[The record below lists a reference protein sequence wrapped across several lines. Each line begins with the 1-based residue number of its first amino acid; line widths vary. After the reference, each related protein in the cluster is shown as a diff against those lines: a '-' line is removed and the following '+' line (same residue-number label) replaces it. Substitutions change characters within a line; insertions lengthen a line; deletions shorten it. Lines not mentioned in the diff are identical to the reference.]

1 MHVQNSADPPQRD
14 RTPPPPETSLTP
26 PPLTDPTPPPLT
38 DPTPPPLTDPTPPP
52 LTGQQ
57 QSQTKPTACHPK
69 DSDYWV
75 KDLGLTFEDK
85 RVLETDGVKLS
96 DKHMHAAH
104 KLLRIQ
110 FPKLQGCNSTLLLQL
125 KSFPSVTD
133 ASCSGKLKD
142 YDCTFA

>member
-1 MHVQNSADPPQRD
+1 MHVQDSADPPQRD

-38 DPTPPPLTDPTPPP
+38 
-52 LTGQQ
+52 GQQ
-57 QSQTKPTACHPK
+57 QPQTKPTACHPK

-142 YDCTFA
+142 YVQLPE